1 MMTLYCAICGGRFEP
16 DDYHRWVDAEEKPGR
31 ESFTRIDSYALH
43 VDCWDRLTAG
53 WMDPA

>member
-1 MMTLYCAICGGRFEP
+1 MTLYCAICGGRFEP